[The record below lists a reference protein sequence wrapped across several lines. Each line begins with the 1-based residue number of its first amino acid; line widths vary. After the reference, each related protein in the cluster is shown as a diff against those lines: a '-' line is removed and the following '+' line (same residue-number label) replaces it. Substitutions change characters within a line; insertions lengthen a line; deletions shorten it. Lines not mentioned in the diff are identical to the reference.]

1 MNFPAWD
8 LNGINGGLLIA
19 IIAVVHVF
27 VAQLAVGGGF
37 FLVMAEYKGH
47 REGSARILK
56 WVHRHTRFFLLLTM
70 VFGGLTGVGIWLV
83 ISLVSPAGVSLLV
96 REFLY
101 AWAAE
106 WVFFLGEIIALLL
119 YAASFARCRD
129 GCMAP
134 RDHMLLGLGY
144 CLFAFASLFIINGI
158 VSFMLTPGGWVHGS
172 GFWPALFNPGFW
184 PSLTFRFG
192 LSLVLAGMFG
202 LITATAIGDRETR
215 EDMVRFCA
223 QWICL
228 PFILMVAGL
237 VWYVAVLPE
246 SIQTAMQRRTA
257 DIRPFIRSFLDA
269 APLLFLAGMFLFIR
283 LPQKAYRPYVILV
296 LCLGLAVAGSFE
308 WIRET
313 ARRPW
318 LVPGHMY
325 SSGIT
330 LADGQKMNEQG
341 VFATSGWAR
350 LRVLGPDGPDER
362 FSGQTFSAKDGNAPA
377 QGGNAPAQGGNAPAK
392 EESAPAQG
400 GSAPARDDRIA
411 GQTAGRAAGREA
423 APSLAALTPEEQ
435 ERFGRFLF
443 VQQCSS
449 CHGLGAPMLN
459 IVPRVKG
466 RGEMGVFA
474 LLGAQGVISPYMPP
488 FFGTGEER
496 LILARW
502 LAGLERTLP
511 E

>member
-1 MNFPAWD
+1 MMTSAMNFPAWD

-19 IIAVVHVF
+19 LIAVIHVF
-27 VAQLAVGGGF
+27 VSQFAVGGGF
-37 FLVMAEYKGH
+37 FLVMAERKGH

-83 ISLVSPAGVSLLV
+83 IALISPAGVSLLV

-119 YAASFARCRD
+119 YAASFARCRE
-129 GCMAP
+129 GRMTP
-134 RDHMLLGLGY
+134 KDHMILGLGY

-158 VSFMLTPGGWVHGS
+158 VSFMLTPGDWASGG
-172 GFWPALFNPGFW
+172 GFWSALFNPGFW
-184 PSLTFRFG
+184 PALVFRFG

-202 LITATAIGDRETR
+202 LVTATAITDDETR

-228 PFILMVAGL
+228 PFVLMVLGG
-237 VWYVAVLPE
+237 VWYANILPE
-246 SIQTAMQRRTA
+246 AVQNAMQRRTS
-257 DIRPFIRSFLDA
+257 DIRPFIRSFLDSI
-269 APLLFLAGMFLFIR
+269 PLLFLAGMFLFMR
-283 LPQKAYRPYVILV
+283 MPRKAYRPYVVLV
-296 LCLGLAVAGSFE
+296 LLLGFTVAGSFE

-318 LVPGHMY
+318 LVHGFMY
-325 SSGIT
+325 SNGIT

-350 LRVLGPDGPDER
+350 LRALG
-362 FSGQTFSAKDGNAPA
+362 SGAVS
-377 QGGNAPAQGGNAPAK
+377 
-392 EESAPAQG
+392 
-400 GSAPARDDRIA
+400 
-411 GQTAGRAAGREA
+411 GRAVGVADGVGSPA
-423 APSLAALTPEEQ
+423 TLTVEER

-443 VQQCSS
+443 TQQCSS
-449 CHGLGAPMLN
+449 CHGMGAPMLD
-459 IVPRVKG
+459 IVPRVQG
-466 RGEMGVFA
+466 RGEEGVSA
-474 LLGAQGVISPYMPP
+474 LLAAQGVISPYMPP
-488 FFGTGEER
+488 FFGTEEER

-502 LAGLERTLP
+502 LAGLERTQG

>member
-1 MNFPAWD
+1 MITSAMNFPAWD

-19 IIAVVHVF
+19 LIAVIHVF
-27 VAQLAVGGGF
+27 VSQFAVGGGF
-37 FLVMAEYKGH
+37 FLVMAERKGH

-83 ISLVSPAGVSLLV
+83 IALVSPAGVSVLV

-134 RDHMLLGLGY
+134 RDHMLLGIGY

-158 VSFMLTPGGWVHGS
+158 VSFMLTPGEWLTGG

-184 PSLTFRFG
+184 PALVFRFG

-202 LITATAIGDRETR
+202 LVTATAITDEETR

-228 PFILMVAGL
+228 PFVLMVIGGL
-237 VWYVAVLPE
+237 WYANILPE
-246 SIQTAMQRRTA
+246 TVQNAMQRRTA
-257 DIRPFIRSFLDA
+257 DIRPFVRSFLDS

-283 LPQKAYRPYVILV
+283 MPRKAYRPYVILV
-296 LCLGLAVAGSFE
+296 MLLGFAVAGSFE

-318 LVPGHMY
+318 LVHGFMY
-325 SSGIT
+325 SNGIT

-350 LRVLGPDGPDER
+350 LRTLGSDAA
-362 FSGQTFSAKDGNAPA
+362 SGQPA
-377 QGGNAPAQGGNAPAK
+377 TAHASQ
-392 EESAPAQG
+392 
-400 GSAPARDDRIA
+400 
-411 GQTAGRAAGREA
+411 GQTAPTA
-423 APSLAALTPEEQ
+423 APSLAALTPEERQ
-435 ERFGRFLF
+435 RFGRFLF
-443 VQQCSS
+443 TQQCSS
-449 CHGLGAPMLN
+449 CHGLGAPMLD
-459 IVPRVKG
+459 IMPRVKG
-466 RGEMGVFA
+466 RGEEGVSA
-474 LLGAQGVISPYMPP
+474 LLAAQGTISPYMPP

-502 LAGLERTLP
+502 LAGLEKMKG

>member
-1 MNFPAWD
+1 MMASASNFPIWD

-19 IIAVVHVF
+19 LIAVIHVF
-27 VAQLAVGGGF
+27 VAQFAVGGGF
-37 FLVMAEYKGH
+37 FLVMAERKGH
-47 REGSARILK
+47 REASARILK

-129 GCMAP
+129 GCMEP
-134 RDHMLLGLGY
+134 KQHMLLGIGY

-158 VSFMLTPGGWVHGS
+158 VSFMLTPGDWLHGG
-172 GFWPALFNPGFW
+172 GFWSALFNPGFW
-184 PSLTFRFG
+184 PSLLFRFG

-202 LITATAIGDRETR
+202 LITATAITDSETR
-215 EDMVRFCA
+215 ESMVRFCA

-228 PFILMVAGL
+228 PFALMVLGL
-237 VWYVAVLPE
+237 VWYANILPE
-246 SIQTAMQRRTA
+246 PVQSAMHRRTA
-257 DIRPFIRSFLDA
+257 DIRPFVRAFLDS

-283 LPQKAYRPYVILV
+283 MPQKAYRPYVILV
-296 LCLGLAVAGSFE
+296 LLLGLSVAGSFE

-318 LVPGHMY
+318 LVHGFMY
-325 SSGIT
+325 SNGIT
-330 LADGQKMNEQG
+330 VSDGQTMNEQG
-341 VFATSGWAR
+341 ALATSGWAR
-350 LRVLGPDGPDER
+350 LRV
-362 FSGQTFSAKDGNAPA
+362 
-377 QGGNAPAQGGNAPAK
+377 
-392 EESAPAQG
+392 
-400 GSAPARDDRIA
+400 
-411 GQTAGRAAGREA
+411 RAAGPAPANATTTALSPA
-423 APSLAALTPEEQ
+423 AFMPG
-435 ERFGRFLF
+435 ERDRLGRFLF
-443 VQQCSS
+443 TQQCSS
-449 CHGLGAPMLN
+449 CHGLGAPMLD
-459 IVPRVKG
+459 ILPRVKG
-466 RGEMGVFA
+466 RGEQGVSA
-474 LLGAQGVISPYMPP
+474 LLAAQGTISPYMPP
-488 FFGTGEER
+488 FFGTEEER

-502 LAGLERTLP
+502 LAGLEGRRA